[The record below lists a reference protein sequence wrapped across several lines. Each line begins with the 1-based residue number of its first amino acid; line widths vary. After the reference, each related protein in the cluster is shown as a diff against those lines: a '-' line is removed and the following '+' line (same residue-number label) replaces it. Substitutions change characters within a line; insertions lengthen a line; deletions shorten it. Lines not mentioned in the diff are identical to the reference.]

1 MISMMKTTAPTSV
14 APTDA
19 PIAVGPVEALTHT
32 ASQRRQLLVALAALG
47 SAPGL
52 WPARAEAQTV
62 TPVYGSLKGASL
74 GDNAAL
80 NGALPF
86 PAGQAFNTDISKA
99 AVDPGSAAIIA
110 SIGATAS
117 LRPDFGS
124 GTWDGGPIG
133 IPYVVVSGSQA
144 KVTIRFTA
152 YASESEP
159 GPYPV
164 PRTAPIEG
172 GAASSGD
179 RHVIVIDRDNN
190 RLYELYRAFPTPTA
204 AGRPTAARS
213 SASTA

>member
-80 NGALPF
+80 KG
-86 PAGQAFNTDISKA
+86 
-99 AVDPGSAAIIA
+99 
-110 SIGATAS
+110 
-117 LRPDFGS
+117 
-124 GTWDGGPIG
+124 
-133 IPYVVVSGSQA
+133 
-144 KVTIRFTA
+144 
-152 YASESEP
+152 E
-159 GPYPV
+159 
-164 PRTAPIEG
+164 
-172 GAASSGD
+172 
-179 RHVIVIDRDNN
+179 
-190 RLYELYRAFPTPTA
+190 
-204 AGRPTAARS
+204 
-213 SASTA
+213 